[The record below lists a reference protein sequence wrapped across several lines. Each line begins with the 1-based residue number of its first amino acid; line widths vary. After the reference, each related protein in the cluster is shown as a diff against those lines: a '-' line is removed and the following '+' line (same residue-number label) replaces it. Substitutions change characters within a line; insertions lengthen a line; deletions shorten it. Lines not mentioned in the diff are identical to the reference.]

1 MRRSATGPR
10 RLKAGLPASTPVA
23 HRTGMSAT
31 IDGLTGAVNDVGVI
45 TLGNG
50 RHAVV
55 AVFVKGTERPVAD
68 ADAAIAS
75 IARRIWD
82 YWGPPAAR

>member
-1 MRRSATGPR
+1 
-10 RLKAGLPASTPVA
+10 
-23 HRTGMSAT
+23 MSAT
-31 IDGLTGAVNDVGVI
+31 VDGFTGAVNDVGVI
-45 TLGNG
+45 TLPSG

-55 AVFVKGTERPVAD
+55 AVFVKATRRPVPD

-75 IARRIWD
+75 IARRVFD